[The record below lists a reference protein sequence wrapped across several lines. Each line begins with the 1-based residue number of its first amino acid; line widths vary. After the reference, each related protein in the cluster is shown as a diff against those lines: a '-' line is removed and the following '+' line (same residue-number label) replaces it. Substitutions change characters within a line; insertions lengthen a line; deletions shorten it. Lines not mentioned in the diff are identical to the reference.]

1 MLIYLTVKNVI
12 FSDKVASFIPF
23 IETGWIKNIQC
34 ELNCVAVTLTK
45 TIIYL
50 YTQQNQ
56 LGE

>member
-1 MLIYLTVKNVI
+1 MLYFQTN
-12 FSDKVASFIPF
+12 KVASFIPF

-34 ELNCVAVTLTK
+34 ELNCVAVNLTK

>member
-1 MLIYLTVKNVI
+1 MLYFQTN
-12 FSDKVASFIPF
+12 KVASFIPF
-23 IETGWIKNIQC
+23 IETGWIKNNQC